1 MHDIQLKYAEDA
13 KKLADEFRGRITAAI
28 KASARAVTDAMNEVE
43 AAHGEFVSA
52 ATALGVAMEGEIA
65 GRLAQTSEK
74 QEALAGFFL
83 GKTPAPDNGVNMV
96 DRIKELPPFP
106 SIPPKANEDIGEYAD
121 AAE

>member
-13 KKLADEFRGRITAAI
+13 KKLADDFRDRITAAI
-28 KASARAVTDAMNEVE
+28 KASARAVTDAMAEVE
-43 AAHGEFVSA
+43 VAHGEFVSA

-83 GKTPAPDNGVNMV
+83 GKEKAVSGVELARQMT
-96 DRIKELPPFP
+96 ELPPFP
-106 SIPPKANEDIGEYAD
+106 WVPPKANEDIGEYAD

>member
-1 MHDIQLKYAEDA
+1 MHDLNLKYANDA
-13 KKLADEFRGRITAAI
+13 RKLADEFKNRITQSI
-28 KASARAVTDAMNEVE
+28 KSSARAVTEALNEVE

-65 GRLAQTSEK
+65 ARLAQTSEK

>member
-13 KKLADEFRGRITAAI
+13 KKLADEFKDRITAAI
-28 KASARAVTDAMNEVE
+28 KASARAVTDAMAEVE
-43 AAHGEFVSA
+43 AAHAEFVSA

-65 GRLAQTSEK
+65 ARLAQTSEQ

-83 GKTPAPDNGVNMV
+83 GTGGVSI
-96 DRIKELPPFP
+96 DDKIAETFSDLPRFP